1 MISQIKKF
9 LAEKKTNAYIT
20 SHIFTN
26 FGASKSGMKDLTT
39 GSVGKNILRFALPM
53 LVGHMFQQLYTFV
66 DQIIVGM
73 FLGTE
78 ALAAVGA
85 SFPVIF
91 TLVALI
97 IGIATGGTIVI
108 SQFFG
113 AKNFV
118 KVKRAIDT
126 IFIVMAVF
134 AVIMTVV
141 GVSFAEQIFRLINL
155 PEELMPMAT
164 SYFTIYASGL
174 VVFFAYNGVAAI
186 LRGLGDSITPLYFLV
201 MATVLN
207 IALDLLFIVKL
218 GWGIEGAAFAT
229 IIAQGVAFIVAVF
242 YLNKNHELIKFNLRE
257 FAFDWEIFKQSLR
270 IGLPTGLQQAFV
282 ALGMMALM
290 SIVNGFGTDVVAGYT
305 AAGRLDSLAVIPAM
319 VFAQALATFVGQN
332 IGAGKIDRV
341 KKGLTRTMLMSS
353 AAAIIMSIL
362 LIIFKY
368 PLMSL
373 FTRDQAV
380 IDIGGEYL
388 TIVTSF
394 YLLFTGMFVYG
405 GVMRGA
411 GDTIIPMFLT
421 IFSLWI
427 IRIPTAVF
435 LSQETIHIFGLSIRG
450 AGMGQTG
457 IWWSIPIGWG
467 IGLALSYI
475 YYKTG
480 KWKHKSVVKIKLEP
494 ATITR

>member
-1 MISQIKKF
+1 MR
-9 LAEKKTNAYIT
+9 
-20 SHIFTN
+20 
-26 FGASKSGMKDLTT
+26 DLTV
-39 GSVGKNILRFALPM
+39 GSVGKNILRFAMPM
-53 LVGHMFQQLYTFV
+53 LLGNLFQQLYTFV
-66 DQIIVGM
+66 DQIIVGR
-73 FLGTE
+73 FLGKE

-91 TLVALI
+91 TLIALI

-108 SQFFG
+108 SQYFG
-113 AKNFV
+113 AKNYD

-126 IFIVMAVF
+126 IFIAMGVF

-141 GVSFAEQIFRLINL
+141 GISFSEEIFRLMKL
-155 PEELMPMAT
+155 PEELMPMANT
-164 SYFTIYASGL
+164 YLTIYASGL
-174 VVFFAYNGVAAI
+174 VVFFGYNGVAAI

-201 MATVLN
+201 LATIIN
-207 IALDLLFIVKL
+207 IGLDLLFIVKL

-229 IIAQGVAFIVAVF
+229 LIAQGTAFIVAIF
-242 YLNKNHELIKFNLRE
+242 YLNKNHELIKFNFRD

-270 IGLPTGLQQAFV
+270 IGLPTGLQHTFV

-305 AAGRLDSLAVIPAM
+305 AAGRLDSLAVIPSM
-319 VFAQALATFVGQN
+319 VFSIALSTFVGQN

-353 AAAIIMSIL
+353 AVAIVITIL
-362 LIIFKY
+362 IIIFKY

-373 FTRDQAV
+373 FTTDLVV
-380 IDIGGEYL
+380 IDVGADYL

-394 YLLFTGMFVYG
+394 YLLFTGMFTYS

-411 GDTIIPMFLT
+411 GDTIIPMFITL
-421 IFSLWI
+421 FSLWI
-427 IRIPTAVF
+427 VRIPVALF
-435 LSQETIHIFGLSIRG
+435 LSQETIEIFGLSIKG
-450 AGMGQTG
+450 AGMGESG
-457 IWWSIPIGWG
+457 IWWSIPSGWG
-467 IGLALSYI
+467 IGLLLTFI
-475 YYKTG
+475 YYQTGRWKT
-480 KWKHKSVVKIKLEP
+480 KTVIQAKVEP